1 MKKIYLFF
9 ALIVA
14 ASTMNA
20 QCTINAGQQTT
31 PGISPS
37 PSHLPCVVDSAPFDQ
52 TIQVQC
58 PTTFDTIANLVLTTV
73 PLTFTV
79 DSIELDSVINI
90 PIGLT
95 WSRNPARLPGGQNGC
110 LEFTGTTTAAPGV
123 YHLTWYGTAWV
134 TPQAGGGAI
143 PGGAGQRMVTG
154 SLNKYGFVDYYLTV
168 IANSGSSCPTTGIST
183 IDPTLN
189 AELSVYPNPS
199 NGVFAVK
206 LNAGSRVSGV
216 LNVLDVTGRTVF
228 AQDVDLIGT
237 QNVGVDL
244 GHCAKGIYTVLLHT
258 ANGNAAKTISID

>member
-9 ALIVA
+9 ALIA
-14 ASTMNA
+14 TALSMNA
-20 QCTINAGQQTT
+20 QCTIIPALQNT

-37 PSHLPCVVDSAPFDQ
+37 PSHLPCAVDSAPFDQ

-58 PTTFDTIANLVLTTV
+58 PTTFDTLVNLGITTF
-73 PLTFTV
+73 PLTLTV
-79 DSIELDSVINI
+79 DSMELDSVINI
-90 PIGLT
+90 PAGLT
-95 WSRNPARLPGGQNGC
+95 WSRNPARLAGGQNGC

-143 PGGAGQRMVTG
+143 PGGAGQRVVTG
-154 SLNKYGFVDYYLTV
+154 SLNRYGFVEYYITL
-168 IANSGSSCPTTGIST
+168 IANANSPCATTGISI

-189 AELSVYPNPS
+189 AELSVFPNPS

-228 AQDVDLIGT
+228 AQDVDLIGA
-237 QNVGVDL
+237 QNVSVDL
-244 GHCAKGIYTVLLHT
+244 GHCAKGLYTVLLHT
-258 ANGNAAKTISID
+258 AKGNAAKTISID